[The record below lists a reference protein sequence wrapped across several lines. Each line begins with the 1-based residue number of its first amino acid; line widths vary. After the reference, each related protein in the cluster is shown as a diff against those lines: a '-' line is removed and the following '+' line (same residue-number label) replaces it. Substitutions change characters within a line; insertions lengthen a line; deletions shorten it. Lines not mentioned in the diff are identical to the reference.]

1 MTINIFTCWSDIF
14 IINYLKNKLT
24 LTINIMKK
32 IILSFVMAV
41 IALLSF
47 DGYARNITVS
57 FKNEKA
63 EKVIEVLKKETGY
76 RFAYRKDV
84 VNGVKTPIT
93 CSFNNVDVNKV
104 IDEVIVGKMGLS
116 YEISEDTV
124 VIRKPQ
130 GGKGA
135 KVTIIGSVLDESGE
149 PLIGATVM
157 VANSA
162 IGTATN
168 LDGQFSLSNVPSN
181 GVLNISY
188 VGYNPQRISIAG
200 RRSFDITL
208 EPIQRN
214 LSEVVVTGYQTL
226 KRENATGSF
235 QKITDEQLQNRYTGD
250 LSSNLEG
257 MVPGLVQYDN
267 GVTNQLAIRGTSS
280 LSASTTPLIVIN
292 GMPIEGSIDEV
303 NPNDIKSI
311 TVLKDA
317 AAAAIYGA
325 RASNGVI
332 VITTRQAS
340 DQQIEVD
347 FSANFTVA
355 QKPSYKNKGWMSA
368 AEELELNE
376 YNFNYIKNN
385 PNAWQSIIDNYTEH
399 PYQNSPI
406 MRLMIGHEL
415 GTVSDSQYAARI
427 NSWSK
432 NDYRSEWRDL
442 NERNRFI
449 QQYNLGVRASGK
461 YLNSS
466 LSLNYKA
473 DNEGT
478 PDEYDRTL
486 RFNYSGNLKFT
497 KWFDVNF
504 GIYIEHNNNKSRTGD
519 KFGLLGMNSFRQ
531 YQTMSSTDPDD
542 AGISGVVD
550 LREPELDN
558 PNLKPEA
565 FSVVDEVRQNYLKSK
580 GTLLRPFAAIVLHP
594 LEGLDLSAQFQY
606 EGYSSKS
613 EGYLNPDSYTI
624 RHLYNLYTYKGK
636 HYMPEGGLLDLAN
649 DNSNDYT
656 FRLQAN
662 YDRTFADKH
671 RIDVAAGFEYREN
684 KFRSTSQEIVGY
696 DDQSQTNTIQMT
708 NLYDAYQL
716 RNCDLGES
724 YSPVGYR
731 FGDADTRD
739 ILHRFYSYYFTGN
752 YTYDRRY
759 SVSGSYR
766 VDKADLFGAD
776 PKFRGRPLW
785 SVGLSWNINNED
797 WMRDYTWLDMLKLR
811 ASYGL
816 TGNINSSVSSYLTAT
831 IRTDRIYGGKKAILN
846 TPPND
851 QLRWEKTKT
860 WNAGIDFAFL
870 NYGISG
876 SFDWY
881 VKNGS
886 DILSKTDIDT
896 STGWSSLTINN
907 ASIRN
912 KGFELQIN
920 AEAIRQIE
928 RKDFGLDFA
937 FNLACNDNKVTAI
950 DHEITSGYEALSSS
964 TYHLNSPIHSL
975 YSMKYAGMAIDDSG
989 TQQVYFQKADGT
1001 KMSCATFDD
1010 ELEPADVIY
1019 SGNLDPKITMSLT
1032 PTLKWNGFSLSALM
1046 VFYGGHYMRTNA
1058 DRWTIIQGTEY
1069 SSPLPRCLLDY
1080 WRAEGD
1086 NKLNYLPNGYAA
1098 HGMDMYDDD
1107 PVNMDI
1113 NVAHADFLKMRSLM
1127 LSYQFGP
1134 SVLKA
1139 IHAKGLRIGFQMN
1152 NVFCWARNGRSL
1164 DPESVDAFSGSI
1176 LTSVPK
1182 SYVMSINL
1190 NF

>member
-1 MTINIFTCWSDIF
+1 
-14 IINYLKNKLT
+14 
-24 LTINIMKK
+24 MKK
-32 IILSFVMAV
+32 IILSFVV
-41 IALLSF
+41 TVVALLSV
-47 DGYARNITVS
+47 DGYARGITIS
-57 FKNEKA
+57 FNNEKA
-63 EKVIEVLKKETGY
+63 EKVIDALKKETGY

-84 VNGVKTPIT
+84 VNGIKTPIT
-93 CSFNNVDVNKV
+93 CSFKDVDVHRLL
-104 IDEVIVGKMGLS
+104 DEVIVDKMGLS

-124 VIRKPQ
+124 VIRRPKT
-130 GGKGA
+130 KNGA
-135 KVTIIGSVLDESGE
+135 KSAISGTVFDEAGE

-157 VANSA
+157 VVNST

-168 LDGQFSLSNVPSN
+168 IDGEFSLENVPAN
-181 GVLNISY
+181 GALNVSY
-188 VGYNPQRISIAG
+188 VGYNPQRVSIAG
-200 RRSFDITL
+200 RKSFNVVL
-208 EPIQRN
+208 EPTQRN

-267 GVTNQLAIRGTSS
+267 GVTNQLSIRGTGS
-280 LSASTTPLIVIN
+280 LSASTKPLVVIN

-355 QKPSYKNKGWMSA
+355 QKPSYKNKGWMNA
-368 AEELELNE
+368 AEELELNQ
-376 YNFNYIKNN
+376 YNFDYIKSK
-385 PNAWQSIIDNYTEH
+385 ASSWQSLIDGYTEH
-399 PYQNSPI
+399 PYHYSPM
-406 MRLMIGHEL
+406 MRLMIGREV
-415 GTVSDSQYAARI
+415 GTVSESEYMSCV
-427 NSWSK
+427 NSWSR
-432 NDYRSEWRDL
+432 NDYRGEWRDL

-449 QQYNLGVRASGK
+449 QQYNLGIRASGK

-497 KWFDVNF
+497 KWFDVSF

-519 KFGLLGMNSFRQ
+519 KFGLLGMSSFQQ
-531 YQTMSSTDPDD
+531 YRTMSSTDPDN
-542 AGISGVVD
+542 AGVKGVVD
-550 LREPELDN
+550 LREPELQN
-558 PNLKPEA
+558 PVLRSEE
-565 FSVVDEVRQNYLKSK
+565 FSVVDEMRQNYLKSK
-580 GTLLRPFAAIVLHP
+580 GTLLRPFAALVLHP
-594 LEGLDLSAQFQY
+594 LEGLDLSAMFQY

-613 EGYLNPDSYTI
+613 EGYLKPDSYTI
-624 RHLYNLYTYKGK
+624 RHMYNLYTYKGK

-671 RIDVAAGFEYREN
+671 RVDVAAGFEFREN
-684 KFRSTSQEIVGY
+684 KFRSTSNELVGY
-696 DDQSQTNTIQMT
+696 DDQSQTNNTQTT
-708 NLYDAYQL
+708 NLYDAYKL
-716 RNCDLGES
+716 RNSDLGDS
-724 YSPVGYR
+724 YGPVGYR
-731 FGDADTRD
+731 FGDAKSSD

-811 ASYGL
+811 ASYGM
-816 TGNINSSVSSYLTAT
+816 TGNINSSVSSYLTAS
-831 IRTDRIYGGKKAILN
+831 IRADRIYGGKKAILN

-860 WNAGIDFAFL
+860 WNVGLDFAFL
-870 NYGISG
+870 NYRLSG
-876 SFDWY
+876 SLDWY
-881 VKNGS
+881 LKNGS
-886 DILSKTDIDT
+886 DILSETDIDT

-912 KGFELQIN
+912 KGFELQLN
-920 AEAIRQIE
+920 ADIVRQID
-928 RKDFGLDFA
+928 RKDFGFDLA
-937 FNLACNDNKVTAI
+937 FNLAYNDNKVTAI
-950 DHEITSGYEALSSS
+950 DHEITSGYEALESD
-964 TYHLNSPIHSL
+964 TYHLGSPIHSL
-975 YSMKYAGMAIDDSG
+975 YSMKYAGMAIDESG

-1010 ELEPADVIY
+1010 ELEAGDVIY

-1058 DRWTIIQGTEY
+1058 DRWTIIQGMEY

-1080 WRAEGD
+1080 WRAKVD
-1086 NKLNYLPNGYAA
+1086 DKLNYIPNGHAA
-1098 HGMDMYDDD
+1098 YGMDMFDDD
-1107 PVNMDI
+1107 PVKMDI

-1134 SVLKA
+1134 SVLKD
-1139 IHAKGLRIGFQMN
+1139 IHAKGLRLGFQMN
-1152 NVFCWARNGRSL
+1152 NVFCWSRNGRGL
-1164 DPESVDAFSGSI
+1164 DPEAVDAFNGTI
-1176 LTSVPK
+1176 LTAVPK
-1182 SYVMSINL
+1182 SYVMSINI